1 MSEEYFGAFGQQNQ
15 RKAPCPE
22 CGKVT
27 RVDTLFE
34 RIDRWHEEGPDI
46 SGLIENYVFQCRGCE
61 TLFFAKSTGN
71 SEDYID
77 YYDHV
82 AGEHVQEFIDQ
93 KSFWPAL
100 PQTPVPS
107 WAGFNLFG
115 ADQTLHELLHSVYTA
130 MNSNLPV
137 LAAIGMRT
145 AFDRTAEL
153 LGVNADL
160 SFGEKLE
167 ELRKGG
173 HISGVQ
179 KGVLEVLIDAGS
191 AAAHRGWKP
200 KDSHLATMK
209 EILEAL
215 IRDHF
220 VLKREV
226 EELKRSIPSRSK
238 PA

>member
-1 MSEEYFGAFGQQNQ
+1 LTEEYFGAFGKQNE
-15 RKAPCPE
+15 RRAPCPE
-22 CGKVT
+22 CEKET

-34 RIDRWHEEGPDI
+34 RIDRWHEDGPDI
-46 SGLIENYVFQCRGCE
+46 SGLVENYVFQCRGCE
-61 TLFFAKSTGN
+61 GIFFAKSTGN
-71 SEDYID
+71 SEDYVD
-77 YYDHV
+77 YYDRHT
-82 AGEHVQEFIDQ
+82 GEHVQEFIDT

-107 WAGFNLFG
+107 WAGFNLAT
-115 ADQTLHELLHSVYTA
+115 ADQTLFELLHSVYTA

-145 AFDRTAEL
+145 AFDRVSEL
-153 LGVNADL
+153 LGVNTTL

-167 ELRKGG
+167 ELRRGG

-179 KGVLEVLIDAGS
+179 KGILEVLIDAGS

-220 VLKREV
+220 VLNAEV
-226 EELKRSIPSRSK
+226 AELRKSLPSRQ
-238 PA
+238 